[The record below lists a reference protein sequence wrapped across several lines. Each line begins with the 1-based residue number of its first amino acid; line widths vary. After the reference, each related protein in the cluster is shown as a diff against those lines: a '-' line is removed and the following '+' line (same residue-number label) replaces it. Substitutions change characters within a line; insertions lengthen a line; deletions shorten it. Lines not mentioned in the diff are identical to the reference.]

1 MLLQHWK
8 HFLNKTQQNQV
19 LFFDPF
25 ANSEFPCAVLLWYM
39 EILHRFPET
48 QLLSTVQCSATKSGN
63 RISMSLYF
71 LNCYKSLSSLRKD
84 ESHVS
89 SVSWCFKVR
98 IWYLFCMHGAA
109 HLISCLYFK
118 DFFKLKYFSTLSFSS
133 LTHWLSSEQQDGH
146 MTERSQANWVCLCP
160 EVSPLLQIRCISC
173 GCSKT
178 VSPLPQTHPLPFPF
192 SHPDTSKPPTKPNS
206 SGDMVWHIYTI
217 HVQTRKRSLSAG
229 TFVLVQAE
237 QLKVKV

>member
-98 IWYLFCMHGAA
+98 ILYLFCMHGAA

-133 LTHWLSSEQQDGH
+133 LTHWLSSEQQDTWQRGAKQIGCVYVL
-146 MTERSQANWVCLCP
+146 RFLPCCRFVALAVAAPKQCP
-160 EVSPLLQIRCISC
+160 LYLRRIPCHSHSPIL
-173 GCSKT
+173 
-178 VSPLPQTHPLPFPF
+178 THPNHQQSQIHKVTWSGTYTLYMCKQGSDLSLPALLY
-192 SHPDTSKPPTKPNS
+192 SCKLS
-206 SGDMVWHIYTI
+206 SW
-217 HVQTRKRSLSAG
+217 K
-229 TFVLVQAE
+229 
-237 QLKVKV
+237 